1 MKTLPRCLR
10 FTRAGFKMA
19 DKNDSIRSCRLSTIT
34 ADSKCVGCGGIGEA
48 LKPDEIERQRSLLI
62 PNWTATDNFTRLR
75 RSLKTKNFATALE
88 YINKIGEI
96 AEAEQHHPDL
106 TIRAYNHV
114 DIVLW
119 THALGGVTENDLIM
133 AVKIDTIP
141 FAIPKSKSAGS
152 HSAER

>member
-1 MKTLPRCLR
+1 MRGLLTFNRLAIVGCEM
-10 FTRAGFKMA
+10 AGI
-19 DKNDSIRSCRLSTIT
+19 SSGIPSCGFSTIT
-34 ADSKCVGCGGIGEA
+34 AASKCVGCEGLGES
-48 LKPDEIERQRSLLI
+48 LKPEDVERQRSLLI
-62 PNWTATDNFTRLR
+62 PDWIATDDFTRLR

-106 TIRAYNHV
+106 TIHSYNHV

-119 THALGGVTENDLIM
+119 THTLGGVTDNDLIM

-141 FAIPKSKSAGS
+141 VALAKTK
-152 HSAER
+152 